1 MSGESQYPHLYIQA
15 EQIETTRRKK
25 DLLYNVFMNPD
36 TTELDKTVQTFV
48 KNLKESERFSGNNK
62 MSTRMQRMLDI
73 TINDKNRLLKHSMIL
88 FALQMEN
95 WAVKYF
101 MDDNK
106 SPPEKVSQFV
116 SVDLKDTVNLLLK
129 GSYTSLQA
137 FVEDARWRYVT
148 L

>member
-1 MSGESQYPHLYIQA
+1 MSSESQYPHLYNQA
-15 EQIETTRRKK
+15 DNIEKSRQSK
-25 DLLYNVFMNPD
+25 DLLYNVFMNSD
-36 TTELDKTVQTFV
+36 TEELQKTTVLFA
-48 KNLKESERFSGNNK
+48 KNIKESDRFSGDNK
-62 MSTRMQRMLDI
+62 MSKRMERMLDVAVS
-73 TINDKNRLLKHSMIL
+73 DSNRLLKHSLIL

-101 MDDNK
+101 MEDNK

-116 SVDLKDTVNLLLK
+116 SQDLKEAVNLLLK

>member
-1 MSGESQYPHLYIQA
+1 MANESQYPHLYNQA
-15 EQIETTRRKK
+15 EKIESERRKK
-25 DLLYNVFMNPD
+25 DLLYNVFMNPEPTD
-36 TTELDKTVQTFV
+36 LQNTVEFFV
-48 KNLKESERFSGNNK
+48 KNIKTSGRFSDDNK
-62 MSTRMQRMLDI
+62 MSKRMQRMLDV
-73 TINDKNRLLKHSMIL
+73 TVSDNNRLLKHSLIL

-116 SVDLKDTVNLLLK
+116 SVDLKETVNLLLK